1 MSQVTLK
8 DIASIL
14 GVSVTTVSKALK
26 DYPDISDDTKH
37 AVKLLA
43 EKLNYKPNIHAVT
56 LRSNQSKT
64 IGVILPKIDHQFFA
78 ETITGIISEANVHGY
93 QVIVLFS
100 DESMSTEEKQVDL
113 LLEKRVDGILMS
125 LANETNR
132 YEHLHKVV
140 RNQVPLVLFDKI
152 TRQVN
157 CSKVIID
164 DEKAAFKAVEH
175 LIKTGCR
182 KIALFGGPQFPSNYN
197 SRQKGYTKALE
208 KHGITPDES
217 LIYICEDLSIAEGMD
232 NAKALLKTHP
242 DTDGI
247 FCITDHIALGA
258 VSYLNDAQISIPE
271 QISIMGFSNWLITPY
286 IKPHLSTVDQPSVQ
300 IGKESAS
307 LLIDEI
313 DRKNKKLP
321 VEFYEI
327 KLQTHLV
334 LRETTKAVVAGK

>member
-26 DYPDISDDTKH
+26 DYPDISSETKH

-43 EKLNYKPNIHAVT
+43 DKLNYKPNIHAVT

-64 IGVILPKIDHQFFA
+64 IGVILPKVDHQFFA
-78 ETITGIISEANVHGY
+78 ETINGIISEANIHGY

-100 DESMSTEEKQVDL
+100 DESMTTEEKQVDL

-132 YEHLHKVV
+132 YDHLHKVV
-140 RNQVPLVLFDKI
+140 KNHVPLVLFDKI

-164 DEKAAFKAVEH
+164 DEKAAYKAVEH
-175 LIKTGCR
+175 LVKTGCR
-182 KIALFGGPQFPSNYN
+182 KIALFGGPKFPSNYN
-197 SRQKGYTKALE
+197 SRLKGYRKALE
-208 KHGITPDES
+208 DHGIPPDDS
-217 LIYICEDLSIAEGMD
+217 LVYICHDLSIAEGRE
-232 NAKALLKTHP
+232 NAEKLLKAHP

-258 VSYLNDAQISIPE
+258 ISYLNDANIAIPDDVSI
-271 QISIMGFSNWLITPY
+271 IGFSNWLVTPY

-313 DRKNKKLP
+313 DRKNKKQP
-321 VEFYEI
+321 IEFFEI
-327 KLQTHLV
+327 KLQTHLI
-334 LRETTKAVVAGK
+334 LRETTR

>member
-26 DYPDISDDTKH
+26 DYPDISNDTKH

-43 EKLNYKPNIHAVT
+43 DKLNYKPNIHAVT
-56 LRSNQSKT
+56 LRSNQSRT
-64 IGVILPKIDHQFFA
+64 IGAILPKVDHQFFA
-78 ETITGIISEANVHGY
+78 ETITGIISEANIHGY

-100 DESMSTEEKQVDL
+100 DESVATEERQVDL

-132 YEHLHKVV
+132 FGHLHKVV
-140 RNQVPLVLFDKI
+140 KNQVPLVLFDKI

-164 DEKAAFKAVEH
+164 DEKAAYKAVNH
-175 LIKTGCR
+175 MIKTGCR
-182 KIALFGGPQFPSNYN
+182 NIGILSGPEFPSNYN
-197 SRQKGYTKALE
+197 SRLRGYIRALE
-208 KHGITPDES
+208 EHGMAYDDS
-217 LIYICEDLSIAEGMD
+217 RVFSCGHLSIEEGRENAET
-232 NAKALLKTHP
+232 LLKNHP

-247 FCITDHIALGA
+247 FCITDHIALGTI
-258 VSYLNDAQISIPE
+258 SYLNDAGIPVPG
-271 QISIMGFSNWLITPY
+271 QVSVMGFSNWMITPY
-286 IKPHLSTVDQPSVQ
+286 IKPHLSTVDQPSTQ
-300 IGKESAS
+300 MGKESAS
-307 LLIDEI
+307 LLINEI
-313 DRKNKKLP
+313 ERKHKKQP

-334 LRETTKAVVAGK
+334 LRETTRS